1 MEFNSPLKGEWM
13 KTETVT
19 YVRIERK
26 ENGYLLNL
34 EKTVNRFIEDEK
46 EFVLEKMDAP
56 RLGQIIS
63 DFVDGGT

>member
-1 MEFNSPLKGEWM
+1 M